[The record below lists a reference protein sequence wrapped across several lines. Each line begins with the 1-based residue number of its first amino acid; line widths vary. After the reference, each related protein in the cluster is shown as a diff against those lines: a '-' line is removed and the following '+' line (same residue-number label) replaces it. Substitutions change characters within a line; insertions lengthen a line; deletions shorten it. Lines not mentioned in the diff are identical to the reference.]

1 MIHDAKKTFFQQWV
15 NSVKLNIIVDKK
27 RPMCYL
33 NCQHPSGFF
42 FFFRLYLVS
51 FTRVLYNGKQTWKT
65 VTNSF
70 KNLSWVLAGNDLKSS
85 FSCFTILLHKPGL
98 TEMLSEYQI
107 AVFYWSALSLEGM
120 NRSFSILWC
129 SYTCT
134 KEANWGHNVSLLVVK
149 HV

>member
-1 MIHDAKKTFFQQWV
+1 MSQFRKIEHNCRQKEAHVLFELPT
-15 NSVKLNIIVDKK
+15 SVWI
-27 RPMCYL
+27 
-33 NCQHPSGFF
+33 F

>member
-1 MIHDAKKTFFQQWV
+1 MIHDAKKTFFQQWD
-15 NSVKLNIIVDKK
+15 NSVKLK
-27 RPMCYL
+27 RAMCYL
-33 NCQHPSGFF
+33 NCQHPSGFC

-85 FSCFTILLHKPGL
+85 FSYFTILLHKPGL

-107 AVFYWSALSLEGM
+107 AVFSWSALSLEGI

-134 KEANWGHNVSLLVVK
+134 KEANWVHNFSLLVAK